1 MIFRCPAPVT
11 LPNQPRET
19 SIPMTAALIIAA
31 GSGQRMHMS
40 TPKQFL
46 EVDGKPILVHTL
58 ERFQKHPMI
67 DAILVVTLAERVEE
81 VRGWAESRGLS
92 KLRWVVPG
100 GATGQESIRNG
111 AFELA
116 RHLSPDDVVSIHD
129 GIRPMVSDR
138 IISENIETSRKL
150 GNAITVLPS
159 ADAICRSTDGFVS
172 KEVVERS
179 ELWRTQT
186 PQSLP
191 LGTLVRAHEDALA
204 RGWTNIVA
212 TFALLIRLGIP
223 VHFSRGSETNVKIT
237 TRGDL
242 SIFRSLLVL
251 EARGEIED

>member
-1 MIFRCPAPVT
+1 
-11 LPNQPRET
+11 
-19 SIPMTAALIIAA
+19 MTAALIIAA

-46 EVDGKPILVHTL
+46 EVEEKPILVHTL

-92 KLRWVVPG
+92 KLRWVVSG

-111 AFELA
+111 VFELA
-116 RHLSPDDVVSIHD
+116 RHLSPEDIVLVHD

-138 IISENIETSRKL
+138 IVSDNIETCRKF

-159 ADAICRSTDGFVS
+159 ADALCRSKDGLVS
-172 KEVVERS
+172 EELAERS

-186 PQSLP
+186 PQAVP
-191 LGTLVRAHEDALA
+191 LGTLVRAHEAALA

-212 TFALLIRLGIP
+212 TFALLIKLGIP
-223 VHFSRGSETNVKIT
+223 IHFSRGSETNVKIT

-242 SIFRSLLVL
+242 SIFKALLAL
-251 EARGEIED
+251 ERKGDLED